1 MAMAKGTVGAAVM
14 AATEHSSAPCRIL
27 VVDNY
32 DSFVYTIVGYLEQL
46 GAECVVARN
55 DAIPESTGGTPDLSE
70 FNGVLI
76 SPGPGNPLT
85 AGCTL
90 EVIGECARTSTP
102 MFGVCL
108 GLQSL
113 AHYFG
118 ATVTHAPQLMHGKTS
133 LIHHDGRGPFASLPT
148 PFEATRYHS
157 LAVVPE
163 TVDEDIL
170 EITARADDGSIQ
182 GLSHR
187 SLPLHSVQ
195 FHPESVLTKG
205 GHSMLA
211 FFLELAE
218 GRDGSRAEERARG
231 LAPLLAPL
239 AAH

>member
-1 MAMAKGTVGAAVM
+1 MGTATEMGTGRAPVM
-14 AATEHSSAPCRIL
+14 AETRLLAPSCRIL

-32 DSFVYTIVGYLEQL
+32 DSFVYTIIGYLEQL
-46 GAECVVARN
+46 GAECIVARN
-55 DAIPESTGGTPDLSE
+55 DAVPMAEDGVPDLSG
-70 FNGVLI
+70 FDGVLI

-85 AGCTL
+85 AGRTL
-90 EVIGECARTSTP
+90 DVIGECTRTSTP

-113 AHYFG
+113 AHCFG

-133 LIHHDGRGPFASLPT
+133 LIHHEGRGPFASLPS

-157 LAVVPE
+157 LAVVPNTIDE
-163 TVDEDIL
+163 TVL
-170 EITARADDGSIQ
+170 EVTAHADDGSIQ
-182 GLSHR
+182 GLSHK

-195 FHPESVLTKG
+195 FHPESVLTEG

-218 GRDGSRAEERARG
+218 GRDGSLAGKRSRG
-231 LAPLLAPL
+231 LAPLLNS
-239 AAH
+239 

>member
-1 MAMAKGTVGAAVM
+1 METAMATATGTGKAAAM
-14 AATEHSSAPCRIL
+14 AATNHSDAPCRIL

-32 DSFVYTIVGYLEQL
+32 DSFVYTIIGYLEQM
-46 GAECVVARN
+46 GADCVVVRN
-55 DAIPESTGGTPDLSE
+55 DAVPETSSGAPDLSG
-70 FNGVLI
+70 FDGVLL

-85 AGCTL
+85 AGRTL
-90 EVIGECARTSTP
+90 DVIGECARTSTP

-133 LIHHDGRGPFASLPT
+133 LIRHEGRGPFSALPS

-163 TVDEDIL
+163 TVNEAVL

-218 GRDGSRAEERARG
+218 GKGGSEAEVRARG
-231 LAPLLAPL
+231 LAPLLNR
-239 AAH
+239 